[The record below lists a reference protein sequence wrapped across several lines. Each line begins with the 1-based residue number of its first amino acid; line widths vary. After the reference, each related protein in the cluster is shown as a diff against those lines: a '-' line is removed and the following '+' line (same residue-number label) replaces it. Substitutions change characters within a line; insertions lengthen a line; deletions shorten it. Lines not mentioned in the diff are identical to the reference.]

1 MMQSSNQKANT
12 LASIL
17 GIFLHSCRTPQK
29 VINALARMGLSIS
42 RTTIHSAINSLSSNM
57 YHSLR
62 ELGKTRC
69 LALAYD
75 NFDIDL
81 KISVPV
87 VEKAGETLKH
97 LTSGLVFPLQHG
109 TKPEDLRYSE
119 YLWEKS
125 EYNPNSNGVMNKK
138 TYFDLALL
146 FREPSELNSRDEFN
160 AWVFLHDLLE
170 NVEGFE
176 YLQSEVGQPNVIEQ
190 IPVVKTDI
198 FPAYAMDVNNSTIS
212 GNIQAIERLMQQ
224 VGYGGTADDDQDTV
238 DVSEYVVPVH
248 GDLGTGERISSIQDQ
263 RAIEKKPWERFQY
276 VKFCP
281 GYFHVKMAAVDTLW
295 RIVIKP
301 ALGRKDET
309 CIMKDIGII
318 RPRETGTITSKCEFR
333 RMHQVVGHIGLARRL
348 DCWRIVM
355 QKKFPEYDTLEDFAK
370 SKPSLDVLKVV
381 ASELSREFVANEHLK
396 YEHFKSADERDQQ
409 FENAKLIQRYLLL
422 YEELSYAMN
431 AGDIGRLEQCLLSWI
446 PLFKATGKHK
456 YAAAMEKHLV
466 ETHFDCPLPLRRA
479 IRYNSLVNPTGKAG
493 KFRGVD
499 WVVEALNHEIKNKHG
514 GQGSNRSVER
524 MIAESALVGT
534 FRVINDSIEHNL
546 HLYST
551 SVHGT
556 PDMRRTIGELRQSFL
571 QCSPHHFVPGR
582 KSLYCVPDMVNRGL
596 ELLQNKYRHG
606 GDADVG
612 NDMLEPESDELRPSL
627 EDIVI
632 ELL

>member
-1 MMQSSNQKANT
+1 MACALVEPMYAREIRALADKSDWHFGAQQAVPEDIEDFGLNRMAEDFSKTAPRVWALLDALLKAQKRKMSLLLQSAPVAVDTGDANELFDLDEARLEGYSRQRSLSHLPQAQEANGDSEKHSGALLQIKKTVLVSMMMQSSNQKANT

-62 ELGKTRC
+62 ELGKTGC

-109 TKPEDLRYSE
+109 TKPEDLCYSE

-146 FREPSELNSRDEFN
+146 FCEPSELDSRDEFN

-248 GDLGTGERISSIQDQ
+248 GDLGTGER
-263 RAIEKKPWERFQY
+263 
-276 VKFCP
+276 
-281 GYFHVKMAAVDTLW
+281 
-295 RIVIKP
+295 
-301 ALGRKDET
+301 
-309 CIMKDIGII
+309 
-318 RPRETGTITSKCEFR
+318 
-333 RMHQVVGHIGLARRL
+333 
-348 DCWRIVM
+348 
-355 QKKFPEYDTLEDFAK
+355 
-370 SKPSLDVLKVV
+370 
-381 ASELSREFVANEHLK
+381 
-396 YEHFKSADERDQQ
+396 
-409 FENAKLIQRYLLL
+409 
-422 YEELSYAMN
+422 
-431 AGDIGRLEQCLLSWI
+431 
-446 PLFKATGKHK
+446 
-456 YAAAMEKHLV
+456 
-466 ETHFDCPLPLRRA
+466 
-479 IRYNSLVNPTGKAG
+479 
-493 KFRGVD
+493 
-499 WVVEALNHEIKNKHG
+499 
-514 GQGSNRSVER
+514 
-524 MIAESALVGT
+524 
-534 FRVINDSIEHNL
+534 
-546 HLYST
+546 
-551 SVHGT
+551 
-556 PDMRRTIGELRQSFL
+556 
-571 QCSPHHFVPGR
+571 
-582 KSLYCVPDMVNRGL
+582 
-596 ELLQNKYRHG
+596 
-606 GDADVG
+606 
-612 NDMLEPESDELRPSL
+612 
-627 EDIVI
+627 
-632 ELL
+632 